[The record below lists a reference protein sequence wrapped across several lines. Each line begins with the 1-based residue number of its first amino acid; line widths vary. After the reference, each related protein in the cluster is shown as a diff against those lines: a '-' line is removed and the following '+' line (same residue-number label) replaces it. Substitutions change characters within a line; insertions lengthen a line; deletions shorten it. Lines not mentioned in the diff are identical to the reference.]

1 MTTHHTTQPRCGI
14 AWGVQYHATNFE
26 NGMQRLAYGAPQV
39 ISFWLPRVKFIFVIF
54 PPINGTN
61 TTFDISATAF
71 GYCRGGL
78 YNLNTRELQTTEID
92 LGCI

>member
-39 ISFWLPRVKFIFVIF
+39 YKFLVASSKIHIC
-54 PPINGTN
+54 
-61 TTFDISATAF
+61 DLSA
-71 GYCRGGL
+71 
-78 YNLNTRELQTTEID
+78 N
-92 LGCI
+92 